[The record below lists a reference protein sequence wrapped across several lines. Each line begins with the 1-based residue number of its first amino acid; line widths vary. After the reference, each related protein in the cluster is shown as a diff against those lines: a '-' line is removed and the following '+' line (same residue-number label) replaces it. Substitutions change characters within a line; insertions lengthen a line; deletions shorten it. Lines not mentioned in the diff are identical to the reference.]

1 MKIIIDAMGGDHAP
15 QAPVEGAV
23 LAAEKYGC
31 QIILVGQREV
41 LEPLLAGRGGDKI
54 TIHHASEVITME
66 DKYSTAFRQKKDSS
80 MTVALNLLNSGEG
93 DVVLSAG
100 STGALLTGATLLS
113 KRIKGIRRPALGAPV
128 PQKNGGFALLMD
140 SGANAE
146 CTPELLLQFAFMG
159 SLFMQTQQGIPRPR
173 VALINNGTEEGKGD
187 TLRHEA
193 YALLKQAHEAGRLN
207 FIGNMEGR
215 NVLAGEADVLVCDG
229 FTGNVLMKTIE
240 GTAGFLMKELKE
252 ILYASLPSK
261 LAALVLKPGL
271 SRLKGKLD
279 YKSVGGAPLLGI
291 ARPVIKAHGSSDARA
306 FCSAVEQAILF
317 AHSGFIGQVEQNM
330 DAMQAKQENL

>member
-1 MKIIIDAMGGDHAP
+1 MKIILDAMGGDHAP

-23 LAAEKYGC
+23 LAAEAYGC
-31 QIILVGQREV
+31 QIILVGQQEV
-41 LEPLLAGRGGDKI
+41 LEPLLAGRGSGRI
-54 TIHHASEVITME
+54 TIHHASEIITME

-93 DVVLSAG
+93 DVLLSAG

-113 KRIKGIRRPALGAPV
+113 KRIRGIRRAALGAPL

-159 SLFMQTQQGIPRPR
+159 SLFMQTQQGIPHPR

-187 TLRHEA
+187 PLRHET

-207 FIGNMEGR
+207 FVGNMEGR
-215 NVLAGEADVLVCDG
+215 NVLAGETDVLVCDG
-229 FTGNVLMKTIE
+229 FTGNVMMKTIE

-252 ILYASLPSK
+252 LLYASLPAK

-271 SRLKGKLD
+271 ARLKGKLD

-291 ARPVIKAHGSSDARA
+291 SRPVIKAHGSSDARA
-306 FCSAVEQAILF
+306 FCSAVGQAIRY
-317 AHSGFIGQVEQNM
+317 AQGGFIGQVEEKIEFM
-330 DAMQAKQENL
+330 TLPRENT